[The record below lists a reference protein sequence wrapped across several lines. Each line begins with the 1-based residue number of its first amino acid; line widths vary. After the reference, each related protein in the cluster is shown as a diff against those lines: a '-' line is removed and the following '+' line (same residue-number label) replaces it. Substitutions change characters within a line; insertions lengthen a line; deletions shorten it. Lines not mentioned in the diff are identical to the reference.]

1 KARFK
6 EQLAGLE
13 HVGTIYYEIS
23 FLIKKFNHNR
33 FLKDTKKM
41 ICFHGLF
48 PHRIY
53 RMNITSLFRSTPV
66 TKLPSYTSSEISHST
81 KKFIHALRGVEN
93 TAETKRGKVLNMY
106 HKTENY
112 AKKLEKSVN
121 EGNFNEMLKNARAL
135 NKCSKALF
143 YATDSAFTRDAIDAA
158 KVEQSNITSTLLN
171 HKLTLLNHKRS
182 LRGPG

>member
-1 KARFK
+1 MANGMKARFK

-13 HVGTIYYEIS
+13 HVGTIYYEIT

-81 KKFIHALRGVEN
+81 KKFIHALRGV
-93 TAETKRGKVLNMY
+93 
-106 HKTENY
+106 
-112 AKKLEKSVN
+112 
-121 EGNFNEMLKNARAL
+121 
-135 NKCSKALF
+135 
-143 YATDSAFTRDAIDAA
+143 
-158 KVEQSNITSTLLN
+158 
-171 HKLTLLNHKRS
+171 
-182 LRGPG
+182 